1 MVDTKMPLVNIAGY
15 RFVDLPDRDEL
26 RKPFQVKCKELGL
39 KGTILLSPNGI
50 NFFLAGTQEMI
61 DEYLQLLEE
70 DERFIGIPI
79 HISYT
84 DYQPFRRML
93 VRLKNEIISLGMD
106 DVRPV
111 KNTGKFIEPMEFK
124 EWLDEGKEVLIL
136 DARNDYELRVG
147 TFDNAIDLDIKS
159 FRDFPAAIRSL
170 PKEDKNKPLVMFCT
184 GGIRCEKASVVME
197 NEGWNNVY
205 QIKGGILGYFKETGG
220 AHWSG
225 DCFVF
230 DQRVALDKNLKETD
244 TQMCFAC
251 REPLTEKEMQ
261 SEQFV
266 IEECCPYCYEKNGPE
281 LIAAGN

>member
-1 MVDTKMPLVNIAGY
+1 MVDTKMPIVNIAGY

-39 KGTILLSPNGI
+39 KGTILLSPNGV
-50 NFFLAGTQEMI
+50 NFSLAGTQEMI
-61 DEYLQLLEE
+61 GEYLQFLEE
-70 DERFIGIPI
+70 EERFIGIPI

-251 REPLTEKEMQ
+251 REPSTEKEMQ